1 MTKFYSEPVIELR
14 KYRINCDIFTDSQT
28 DPNLNNNDE
37 DDPPADDE
45 GGNGYSPA
53 GWFID

>member
-1 MTKFYSEPVIELR
+1 MTKFYTEPELEVR
-14 KYRINCDIFTDSQT
+14 KYAISADIFTDSQT

-45 GGNGYSPA
+45 GGDGYGPS